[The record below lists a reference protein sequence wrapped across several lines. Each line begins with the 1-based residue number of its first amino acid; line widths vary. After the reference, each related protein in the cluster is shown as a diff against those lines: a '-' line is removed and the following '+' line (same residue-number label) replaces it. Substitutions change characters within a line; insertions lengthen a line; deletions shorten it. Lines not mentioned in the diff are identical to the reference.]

1 MLYSICIILRNWS
14 GIMKCFKSSKKLICL
29 ICAMALLTGMCS
41 VFAMATTGYPAFSAT
56 LGSIDV
62 NVDVDRTPIYDT
74 DISVMSFNLM
84 HEVSSASTEYHYDTP
99 INRINKFI
107 TILETYKPDIICLQE
122 YSNKIWD
129 NSTKT
134 AVATEYD
141 YPANLGPKILDL
153 GYSVKTIYT
162 AGFTSGLV
170 EPEGLAIFY
179 KTDRFTFGNTSADQ
193 GYAEYT
199 NVSATVNFTL
209 STRNGDRL
217 YNYKIAHDSYPAENR
232 CGYHYVKLVDK
243 EHNNQPFYVFNTK
256 FSDNPTSAWGYKDTY
271 TFDGKLTTGKTVS
284 FLTKSQYG
292 YTNLQYFDSNNVLHT
307 APVSE
312 QLGRQMRTQQASQLK
327 AKVDTFA
334 KDYPVIIG
342 GDFAAGLND
351 GVASDSSQLG
361 LLTLYDN
368 DEVITPAD
376 DPYYPADRMAVHQ
389 VDTDYFTAPDHIFVN
404 SAMFDIAD
412 YRTITDSVGA
422 RRPSDHFPVLT
433 QLSFRVPTDIRS
445 DIKTKFSTDDKPDYT
460 GHYDFTNGV
469 YTDTVE
475 GSTYPFVI
483 NISALNT
490 TTQSGMSFSYKIKQY
505 LPDGTSDY
513 LSSNTATLS
522 NTINK
527 FDIEFY
533 VKTSANSTA
542 TLYDTIPATIRY
554 TGADKP
560 ILQAENVINH
570 YFANNAYQIVVAN
583 DVQDIIIR
591 PINGQ
596 LYSDAACT
604 KAITGRFFNVQPGR
618 NTYYIKATTTKDGVG
633 DIYPVYIYKENKLA
647 LKDPKVLYIDDD
659 FGDAVG
665 TVAFWDGKDGIS
677 LVEMGTKG
685 FDHFNDI
692 VSIVN
697 KADGYTVYVAPG
709 NYEYMDSYW
718 HQVNAPYT
726 RNITLLGPN
735 HDIEANY
742 RDMEGT
748 WQINP
753 NRLPEA
759 VIDGMIRFRPELE
772 SEDSGLE
779 TLKTASVTIK
789 GFKFEG
795 KTTNA
800 SISIT
805 DNRGVSTSTDTA
817 IAGQQ
822 ASIDLA
828 KKGYGVE
835 MNIENN
841 IFSASGY
848 HFNASAISANNGA
861 IKTGVIA
868 NNYFKSRAARIVN
881 EKSPSETQDEVND
894 YYRAIFLRNPK
905 GLVID
910 GNRFV
915 DIGTPIWM
923 TSEIHDQVSELSY
936 TGTNIGNLSYTMQDN
951 RFENCGSAYIW
962 ATALGSTSEANIKY
976 INNGFI
982 RCGSAAEG
990 PAVDINLT
998 EHYIKN
1004 SSYFTSSTTNSGKA
1018 GTWKT
1023 ATTDYSK
1030 LNITIHGNN
1039 FMDCYQSIRLFR
1051 LASERILEPTK
1062 ESYLFAMHGNMRA
1075 MSLKINENRFL
1086 NPTEATTQTEQL
1098 KKAINFNFF
1107 LSPLVPGQTPA
1118 YGVDY
1123 TTDTGT
1129 IRTLNTASNYTDTTS
1144 RWSLTHNYFQSAYL
1158 TKGTSAAQG
1167 ANTQTVTDA
1176 NAPAHYITNYITV
1189 VNPATHTYRYDGVS
1203 FRKASNDDWQ
1213 TLFAPYYT
1221 NYALTTLSDG
1231 TTAKTMQVTATGY
1244 NGVYDGKPHGITVT
1258 PSVSGAIVSYS
1269 IDKDETRS
1277 QLMAYNAH
1285 NFMYTDV
1292 TNRPITVH
1300 YKVEMKGYNTV
1311 YGSATVN
1318 ITPATHGDLIV
1329 DETYPYVYG
1338 TERTLTLNPESTD
1351 IEDHY
1356 RFFYNNTE
1364 YTEIP
1369 KFTNVGRYNI
1379 KVIVTNPNY
1388 EDKEDDATLII
1399 TQADLSTYGAAITG
1413 DCNKEYNPDN
1423 VTKETLILPTDLPRD
1438 VVVEY
1443 SVNGG
1448 EWTIEKPEY
1457 TYPTDGVQTVKIR
1470 MGGTPNYLYWEG
1482 ERSFN
1487 ITPAYI
1493 EDVSVT
1499 SVVETENGDPLDLLT
1514 VKTGREGTTVKYAV
1528 EGKEYTDTKPT
1539 FLKPGTYT
1547 VSVWFTRQYHYDR
1560 VITHNVKVN
1569 TKTITNNFDLG
1580 FKQSLVQNHE
1590 FKDKL
1595 DMTFNEGFENYVNTK
1610 LKDEHYTLTYTLSM
1624 WPTDTFA
1631 KTIDSTDFKMV
1642 EFGVKYA
1649 ATRNDMEDYKFY
1661 QKHGKTTEAS
1671 KLEVATHKFQNTVTA
1686 SGETGMTGLYR
1697 YNRFHIYNTK
1707 PLKAR
1712 YAMMYLKYT
1721 ISGVTYEEYGP
1732 IYGTSTLLSDHS
1744 GTEEGNDTHGFVTS
1758 DGTISLENITGGVDT
1773 KYDENKHKES
1783 VIFLQSSAN

>member
-1 MLYSICIILRNWS
+1 
-14 GIMKCFKSSKKLICL
+14 MKCFKSSKKLICL

-41 VFAMATTGYPAFSAT
+41 VFAMATTGYPAFST
-56 LGSIDV
+56 TVNGLDI

-99 INRINKFI
+99 ANRISKFI
-107 TILETYKPDIICLQE
+107 TILETYQPDIICLQE
-122 YSNKIWD
+122 YSNKIWN
-129 NSTKT
+129 NSTKA
-134 AVATEYD
+134 AVATDYD
-141 YPANLGPKILDL
+141 YPANLGPKILAL

-179 KTDRFTFGNTSADQ
+179 KTDRFTSSAE

-199 NVSATVNFTL
+199 GVSATVDFTL
-209 STRNGDRL
+209 STRDGNRK

-232 CGYHYVKLVDK
+232 CGYHYVQLVDK

-256 FSDNPTSAWGYKDTY
+256 FSDNPTSAWGYAGTY
-271 TFDGKLTTGKTVS
+271 TFDGTLTTGKTVS
-284 FLTKSQYG
+284 FTTKSQYG

-312 QLGRQMRTQQASQLK
+312 QLGRKMRTHQATQLK
-327 AKVDTFA
+327 TKVDSFA
-334 KDYPVIIG
+334 KNYPVIIG

-351 GVASDSSQLG
+351 GVASDSTQRG

-404 SAMFDIAD
+404 YAMFDIAD
-412 YRTITDSVGA
+412 YRTITGSVGA

-445 DIKTKFSTDDKPDYT
+445 DIKTKFSTEDKPDYT

-469 YTDTVE
+469 YTDTV
-475 GSTYPFVI
+475 GVSTYPFVI
-483 NISALNT
+483 NISALNS

-505 LPDGTSDY
+505 LPDGTSAY
-513 LSSNTATLS
+513 LSSTTATLS

-533 VKTSANSTA
+533 VKTSAKSTP

-753 NRLPEA
+753 DRLPEA
-759 VIDGMIRFRPELE
+759 VIDGMIRYRPVLE
-772 SEDSGLE
+772 DASSGLT
-779 TLKTASVTIK
+779 TLKTASITIK

-800 SISIT
+800 SINIDDS
-805 DNRGVSTSTDTA
+805 RGVATSTDTI
-817 IAGQQ
+817 IAGREK
-822 ASIDLA
+822 SIDLA
-828 KKGYGVE
+828 KNGYGVE

-861 IKTGVIA
+861 IKTGIIS

-881 EKSPSETQDEVND
+881 EKAPSETQDEVND

-915 DIGTPIWM
+915 DIGTPVWM
-923 TSEIHDQVSELSY
+923 TSEIHDQVSDLSY
-936 TGTNIGNLSYTMQDN
+936 DGTNIGNLTYTMQDN

-962 ATALGSTSEANIKY
+962 ATALGNTSTADIKY

-998 EHYIKN
+998 EHYIKDKSN
-1004 SSYFTSSTTNSGKA
+1004 SKYYTAGGGTTGTTGK
-1018 GTWKT
+1018 WLT
-1023 ATTDYSK
+1023 ANTNYGAIG
-1030 LNITIHGNN
+1030 ITIYGNN
-1039 FMDCYQSIRLFR
+1039 FMDCYQSIRIYR
-1051 LASERILEPTK
+1051 LGGERILGDDAASTQ
-1062 ESYLFAMHGNMRA
+1062 SYLFDMHGNMRA
-1075 MSLKINENRFL
+1075 MQKVQINENRFL

-1107 LSPLVPGQTPA
+1107 LSGQIA
-1118 YGVDY
+1118 NKYGNDY
-1123 TTDTGT
+1123 QEDTGT
-1129 IRTLNTASNYTDTTS
+1129 VRTLDMPDWAAYANTSAK
-1144 RWSLTHNYFQSAYL
+1144 WSLSHNYFQSAYL
-1158 TKGTSAAQG
+1158 TSGSADAQG
-1167 ANTQTVTDA
+1167 ANTQTVTA
-1176 NAPAHYITNYITV
+1176 VNNPKYFVTNYITR
-1189 VNPATHTYRYDGVS
+1189 VNLATHTYHYDGVS
-1203 FRKASNDDWQ
+1203 FRKASGDDW
-1213 TLFAPYYT
+1213 LDMFAPYYT
-1221 NYALTTLSDG
+1221 NYALTTLSNG
-1231 TTAKTMQVTATGY
+1231 TTAGNMTVTATGY
-1244 NGVYDGKPHGITVT
+1244 NGVYDGNAHGITVKAPT
-1258 PSVSGAIVSYS
+1258 GAIVSYS
-1269 IDKDETRS
+1269 LDKIETKHNS
-1277 QLMAYNAH
+1277 LKAYNAH

-1292 TNRPITVH
+1292 TDGPITVY

-1311 YGSATVN
+1311 YGSATVT
-1318 ITPATHGDLIV
+1318 ITPAVHGDLIV
-1329 DETYPYVYG
+1329 DETHPYIYG
-1338 TERTLTLNPESTD
+1338 KEYGLTLNPASTD
-1351 IEDHY
+1351 VEDHY
-1356 RFFYNNTE
+1356 TFIYNYTE
-1364 YTEIP
+1364 YPEIP
-1369 KFTNVGRYNI
+1369 TFTNVGRYPI

-1388 EDKEDDATLII
+1388 EDKEDDAVLVI
-1399 TQADLSTYGAAITG
+1399 TEADLSTYGNAIIG
-1413 DCNKEYNPDN
+1413 GCNKEYNPDN
-1423 VTKETLILPTDLPRD
+1423 VTKETLVLPSDLPRD

-1448 EWTIEKPEY
+1448 EWTIDKPEY

-1499 SVVETENGDPLDLLT
+1499 SVAKTENGDPLDLLT
-1514 VKTGREGTTVKYAV
+1514 VVTGREGTTVKYAV

-1744 GTEEGNDTHGFVTS
+1744 GTEEGNDQHGFVTS
-1758 DGTISLENITGGVDT
+1758 DGTGTNVSLENITGGVGA
-1773 KYDENKHKES
+1773 KYDETQHDES
-1783 VIFLQSSAN
+1783 VIFLQSSEN